1 MNLRHS
7 IIGLGLCALLAACG
21 DSPATAEAPPPAAN
35 EVPASATASTR
46 AYATFAGSLA
56 PSDSQQPLD
65 VNKVTPTTSE
75 TESPESI

>member
-1 MNLRHS
+1 MNLRNS

-21 DSPATAEAPPPAAN
+21 DSPETADAPPAAAN

-56 PSDSQQPLD
+56 PSDTHEPLD
-65 VNKVTPTTSE
+65 VNKVVPPTSE
-75 TESPESI
+75 TEEPQAI